1 MNISELS
8 LRRPVGAAVLNLMII
23 LFGVVGFTFLA
34 IRDYPAI
41 DPAVISIST
50 SYTGANPDIMESQIT
65 EPLEKQ
71 INGIPGIKTITS
83 SSSLGSSNISVEF
96 ELGVDLEA
104 AASDVRDKVGQA
116 SRSLP
121 QDIDAPPVVSKADA
135 NSDFILILAV
145 QSRSKGLLELSDY
158 AENVLQQQFQTINE
172 VSSVNIFGQKR
183 YAMRLWLNPDK
194 MDAFA
199 VSFTDIRTSLA
210 NENIDLPPGKIY
222 GNNTELTI
230 KTLGR
235 LTSEKEFQDLILRED
250 SAGIV
255 RLKDVARVE
264 IGPEALE
271 QSWKYNGVNAVG
283 LVIIPQP
290 GANNIKIADDFNK
303 KLEEIKRNNKSDIE
317 MNVLLDNT
325 TNIRKSISEV
335 EETIFIS
342 FGFVVLVIF
351 FFFRDWLIAI
361 RPLIDIPI
369 SLVATF
375 FIMYISGFSINVLTL
390 LGIVLATGL
399 VVDDGIVVTE
409 NIFRKMEEGLPIK
422 KAALEGSKEI
432 FFAVISTS
440 ITLAIVFLPVIFLEG
455 FIGRL
460 FREFGVTL
468 AAAVLI
474 SALVSLTITPVLNVV
489 LSRKKPGHGK
499 FYMKTEPFFRNM
511 ENGYKR
517 WVTGFLKVRWIA
529 ILIIL
534 ICAGMIWLIMGT
546 LKTEIAPLED
556 RSSVRF
562 SVTAPEGT
570 SYSQMQDITDAISN
584 YLYDSIPERDFVF
597 ARTPAGAINSSQPRL
612 GLVGT
617 KERNRSQNDIANDL
631 NRKMARFNDA
641 KVFAIQE
648 QTIAVGAGSR
658 GGLPVQFVLENQDLE
673 KMKVDIPKFLEEAK
687 KDKTFSNVDVNLKF
701 NKPEVELT
709 LDRMKIKDLG
719 LSSQDVVS
727 AIQSAF
733 SGGRLAYFIRNG
745 YQYQV
750 IAQVERGDRDK
761 PGDISKL
768 YVRNDRGQSI
778 PLTSV
783 VQLTESSSPPSLFHF
798 NRYKAATIQA
808 SLAEGYTI
816 GDGIKSMQA
825 ISKKLLDESYQ
836 TSLAGPSRDYSES
849 SSNIAFAFGLALLLI
864 YLVLAA
870 QFESFID
877 PLIIMLTVPL
887 ALAGALLSL
896 WIFGQTLNIFSEIG
910 MIMLIGLVTK
920 NGILIVEFANQ
931 KREEGLNKM
940 DAILTAAQQR
950 LRPILMTSLATSFGA
965 LPIALSL
972 GAAAS
977 SRVPLGIVVV
987 GGIIFSLILTLFVI
1001 PAMYSFLSGKNAHQ
1015 PDSKEGLEA
1024 DAGKTNQSDRAGRP
1038 VNNDAGKPEQNQ
1050 PGTAMENKP
1059 ADPDVNDNR
1068 KP

>member
-1 MNISELS
+1 MNISEFS
-8 LRRPVGAAVLNLMII
+8 LKRPVFATVINLMII
-23 LFGVVGFTFLA
+23 LFGVVGFRFLA

-50 SYTGANPDIMESQIT
+50 SYTGANPDIMEAQIT

-121 QDIDAPPVVSKADA
+121 QDIDAPPVVTKADA

-145 QSRSKGLLELSDY
+145 QSRTKGLLELSDY
-158 AENVLQQQFQTINE
+158 AENVLQQQFQTINQ
-172 VSSVNIFGQKR
+172 VSAVNIFGVKR

-194 MDAFA
+194 MDAFH
-199 VSFTDIRTSLA
+199 VSFTDIRNSL
-210 NENIDLPPGKIY
+210 NSENIDLPPGKIY

-235 LTSEKEFQDLILRED
+235 LTSEKEFRDLIIKED

-255 RLKDVARVE
+255 RLNDVARVE
-264 IGPEALE
+264 IGPETLE

-290 GANNIKIADDFNK
+290 GANNIQIANDFNK
-303 KLEEIKRNNKSDIE
+303 KLEAIKKDNKSDIE

-325 TNIRKSISEV
+325 QNIRKSISEV
-335 EETIFIS
+335 EETLFIS

-351 FFFRDWLIAI
+351 FFFRNWLIAI

-375 FIMYISGFSINVLTL
+375 FVMYLCGFSINILTL

-409 NIFRKMEEGLPIK
+409 NIFRKLEEGMPIK

-440 ITLAIVFLPVIFLEG
+440 ITLSIVFLPVIFLDG

-460 FREFGVTL
+460 FREFGITL

-489 LSRKKPGHGK
+489 LSRKNQGHGK
-499 FYMKTEPFFRNM
+499 FYMKTEPFFTGM

-517 WVTGFLKVRWIA
+517 LLKGFLKVRFTAWI
-529 ILIIL
+529 IVGVCGLL
-534 ICAGMIWLIMGT
+534 IWLIMGI
-546 LKTEIAPLED
+546 LKSEIAPLED
-556 RSSVRF
+556 RSSIRF
-562 SVTAPEGT
+562 TVSGQEGT
-570 SYSQMQDITDAISN
+570 SYGKMQKISDDISN
-584 YLYDSIPERDFVF
+584 YLYDSVPERDFVF

-612 GLVGT
+612 ALVSP
-617 KERNRSQNDIANDL
+617 KERDRSQSDIANDL
-631 NRKMARFNDA
+631 NKKMVRFNDA

-658 GGLPVQFVLENQDLE
+658 GGLPVQFVLQNQDIG
-673 KMKVDIPKFLEEAK
+673 KMKDIIPKFLDEAR

-701 NKPEVELT
+701 NKPEIQLT
-709 LDRMKIKDLG
+709 LDRMKVKDLG

-733 SGGRLAYFIRNG
+733 SGGRLAYFLKDG
-745 YQYQV
+745 HQYSV
-750 IAQVERGDRDK
+750 IAQVERNSRDK
-761 PGDISKL
+761 PEDISKL
-768 YVRNDRGQSI
+768 YVRNDKGQSI
-778 PLTSV
+778 PLSAV
-783 VQLTESSSPPSLFHF
+783 VKLEESSSPPSLFHF
-798 NRYKAATIQA
+798 NRYKAATISA

-825 ISKKLLDESYQ
+825 ISVKLLDETYQ
-836 TSLAGPSRDYSES
+836 TALSGPARDYVES
-849 SSNIAFAFGLALLLI
+849 SSNIAFAFGLALILI

-870 QFESFID
+870 QFESFVD
-877 PLIIMLTVPL
+877 PFIIMLTVPL

-931 KREEGLNKM
+931 KRALGLSKM
-940 DAILTAAQQR
+940 DAVLEAARQR
-950 LRPILMTSLATSFGA
+950 LRPILMTSLATAFGA

-972 GAAAS
+972 GAAS
-977 SRVPLGIVVV
+977 TSRVPLGIVVV
-987 GGIIFSLILTLFVI
+987 GGILFSLVLTLFVI
-1001 PAMYSFLSGKNAHQ
+1001 PAMYSFMASGKKYKKQAV
-1015 PDSKEGLEA
+1015 E
-1024 DAGKTNQSDRAGRP
+1024 TSDESVTGESEP
-1038 VNNDAGKPEQNQ
+1038 VTGIKNMDK
-1050 PGTAMENKP
+1050 
-1059 ADPDVNDNR
+1059 
-1068 KP
+1068 